1 VTPVLIFA
9 VAAVLS
15 LVAALIVRHTT
26 NAARST
32 VPSAPDKPNTMTFPV
47 DPCAGDE
54 YQTSNGRWQ
63 FDGQAWRQ
71 K

>member
-9 VAAVLS
+9 ALVIALAV
-15 LVAALIVRHTT
+15 VITTAHKKVQAEAL
-26 NAARST
+26 A
-32 VPSAPDKPNTMTFPV
+32 KPATKMTFPV
-47 DPCAGDE
+47 DPYAGDE